1 MNTEQIKRTVR
12 TRYNHR
18 VAKLT
23 LQEKYTARLKISAY
37 GGFWHV
43 TAGMITT
50 LATTELGDNPVLIDM
65 NENPC
70 RVDRV
75 AMLKQFSELY
85 ETVSSEWLA
94 ELEEHNS
101 KR

>member
-12 TRYNHR
+12 SRYNHR

-23 LQEKYTARLKISAY
+23 LQEKYTARLKIVAH

-43 TAGMITT
+43 TPGMIAT
-50 LATTELGDNPVLIDM
+50 LSSDALGDNPVILDM
-65 NENPC
+65 NDNPC
-70 RVDRV
+70 RIDRREL
-75 AMLKQFSELY
+75 LKQFSELY
-85 ETVSSEWLA
+85 ETVSNEWLA